1 MLVGAAALVSAFHS
15 PEGQASH
22 DAAVSALVAASAAS
36 GDEADAAAEVAPQR
50 AGSSSCEHW
59 TGLPSAVEP
68 MQCGVIWYLHIAK
81 TGGRDLVTEI
91 KGQSQSVLDQEPGGF
106 QSVRQLPNNWT
117 LAELWYDKTMG
128 KDHGLATGAFSK
140 TTAWKTI
147 QRHIDGD
154 APPRVIVHDHNNMI
168 GLDDQNFMDA
178 TLRPMAC
185 ALEKRGC
192 KLTLATMLREP
203 AARAKSHLFFEG
215 NVDHD
220 NFGER
225 MRSIS
230 NYQSH
235 YVLHNHNFHRI
246 TQLTAD
252 DRDRAADI
260 LQHFD
265 VVGRTEEQGRFK
277 EVMYGM
283 LGWSTNDGSRS
294 ADHNITP
301 EGQKLEL
308 TDSEED
314 LARSTNALDSD
325 VYRRFC
331 ADGEAQ
337 LAQRRVVKP
346 LCELTT
352 SGADSAGS
360 GK

>member
-1 MLVGAAALVSAFHS
+1 MLLGAAVATAFHS
-15 PEGQASH
+15 PEGQTSH
-22 DAAVSALVAASAAS
+22 DSAVTALVTASAAS
-36 GDEADAAAEVAPQR
+36 ADDNQVAADVAPQR

-59 TGLPSAVEP
+59 TGLPAAVEP

-91 KGQSQSVLDQEPGGF
+91 KGQSQSVLEQEPGGF

-128 KDHGLATGAFSK
+128 KEHGLATGAFGK

-147 QRHIDGD
+147 QRHVAGS
-154 APPRVIVHDHNNMI
+154 APPRVIVHDHNNMV

-203 AARAKSHLFFEG
+203 ATRAKSHLFFEG

-220 NFGER
+220 NYGER
-225 MRSIS
+225 MKSIS
-230 NYQSH
+230 NYQTH

-246 TQLTAD
+246 TELTAD
-252 DRDRAADI
+252 DRDRAVDI

-277 EVMYGM
+277 EIMYGM
-283 LGWSTNDGSRS
+283 LGWSSNDGSKA
-294 ADHNITP
+294 ADKNVTP

-308 TDSEED
+308 TDSEET
-314 LARSTNALDSD
+314 LARSTNELDSH
-325 VYRRFC
+325 VYQRFC
-331 ADGEAQ
+331 ANEKAQ
-337 LAQRRVVKP
+337 QSERRVVKP

-352 SGADSAGS
+352 SGAGSAQS
-360 GK
+360 Q